1 MPVASL
7 SSFVARTR
15 FGTKLAGQTSQL
27 ATLVRK
33 NGITL
38 RAKPNI
44 SFRISILPTFT
55 PSIHQSI
62 HRPEFRL
69 ILGVLNFELVGWG
82 WIRFGW
88 WLLRF
93 CSPWT
98 LAAAINRAKEGAE
111 SRFLTQ
117 FLLKGLMIPMHAN
130 TLARFCDET
139 RNSQAYFPLS
149 ISLASGL
156 IFKAGNSNRID
167 ALKNVFLF
175 SFLAISSV

>member
-15 FGTKLAGQTSQL
+15 FGTKLAGQTTQL

-69 ILGVLNFELVGWG
+69 ILGVNAFSVSS
-82 WIRFGW
+82 
-88 WLLRF
+88 WLD
-93 CSPWT
+93 
-98 LAAAINRAKEGAE
+98 EG
-111 SRFLTQ
+111 
-117 FLLKGLMIPMHAN
+117 G
-130 TLARFCDET
+130 
-139 RNSQAYFPLS
+139 
-149 ISLASGL
+149 SGL
-156 IFKAGNSNRID
+156 DDGCSAFVRPERWPPPLTEPRREPNRD
-167 ALKNVFLF
+167 
-175 SFLAISSV
+175 S

>member
-69 ILGVLNFELVGWG
+69 ILGVNAFSVSSWLDEDPVDPVWMMAAPLLFALNVG
-82 WIRFGW
+82 R
-88 WLLRF
+88 R
-93 CSPWT
+93 
-98 LAAAINRAKEGAE
+98 
-111 SRFLTQ
+111 
-117 FLLKGLMIPMHAN
+117 H
-130 TLARFCDET
+130 
-139 RNSQAYFPLS
+139 
-149 ISLASGL
+149 
-156 IFKAGNSNRID
+156 
-167 ALKNVFLF
+167 
-175 SFLAISSV
+175 